1 MKTETFQNK
10 DRNELLFGQ
19 LMPWIS
25 EESEDLVIVNM
36 NLFYD
41 PVDENWKAEVKYH

>member
-1 MKTETFQNK
+1 MKTQLFENR
-10 DRNELLFGQ
+10 DRDELIFGM

-25 EESEDLVIVNM
+25 ASSTDNVIVNM

-41 PVDENWKAEVKYH
+41 PVDENWKAEVKYY